1 MLKQE
6 VSSIMLGF
14 YTFFLTQRVRN
25 GEGEGKRAEREK
37 ERKRED
43 ELAVCLEPH
52 PFPCWDYDSSFI
64 SVSELYFNSSA
75 SRHAIMVIK
84 ALL

>member
-25 GEGEGKRAEREK
+25 GEGEGKRAER

-75 SRHAIMVIK
+75 SRHAIMVRK
-84 ALL
+84 TLL